1 MNTKLSQKAKNSVEK
16 DFLKLMNNAVFEKT
30 TMENV
35 RKYRD
40 IRLVATDDI
49 YKDIAEGVE
58 KDLTLPILKQADQ
71 YLQQKMKK

>member
-1 MNTKLSQKAKNSVEK
+1 MNIKLRQKAKNSVEK

>member
-1 MNTKLSQKAKNSVEK
+1 
-16 DFLKLMNNAVFEKT
+16 MNNAVFEKT